1 MKETNKGKGREKKKK
16 HRGNGGGFVSNGF
29 FGGGISNRLL
39 SVNFGIYMCQMT
51 IFRGFIR

>member
-16 HRGNGGGFVSNGF
+16 HGGGFVSNGF